1 MKRYINMAV
10 TLNILF
16 EYDEEKISGLN
27 EAMLIAASLAAESN
41 MHTIDSGVHVLQVDK
56 VNYILK

>member
-1 MKRYINMAV
+1 MKKYINMSV